1 MTREILA
8 VVDMGVLLA
17 DQAFYGIGV
26 PRGASDLPTIRYE
39 NALADSIIVL
49 IVQVVL

>member
-26 PRGASDLPTIRYE
+26 PRGASDLPTIRCR
-39 NALADSIIVL
+39 NARSARPSGRTGLAS
-49 IVQVVL
+49 

>member
-26 PRGASDLPTIRYE
+26 PRGASDLPTIRYG
-39 NALADSIIVL
+39 NRAG
-49 IVQVVL
+49 